1 MVGEP
6 KNEVASHSAMAGTS
20 TSKSLYNYAKCLHT
34 HTHSTHN
41 KHEAPNA
48 TMLGV
53 SDFKVNTITCSINE
67 ICTLTTPTVKT
78 LAEGTTTGTLQSG
91 QGKRALTILV
101 DISWEFDVPVLKE
114 KQKSF

>member
-1 MVGEP
+1 MKLHHILLWPVHP
-6 KNEVASHSAMAGTS
+6 LQSHYITMPNVS
-20 TSKSLYNYAKCLHT
+20 T
-34 HTHSTHN
+34 HTRTALTIN
-41 KHEAPNA
+41 MKHVAMNA

-53 SDFKVNTITCSINE
+53 LDFKVNTITCSINE